1 MEPFETIVSNDAR
14 LKDAVELMRRC
25 CKMIKSRIFYLVL
38 VSLDSSEAQQ
48 LLAQRPND
56 VELWL
61 AYARSL
67 RVGSKRRRAIYER
80 YSKTSL
86 RARRE
91 YAFHLVEKGDLESAR
106 VILSVSSSSSNNNT
120 ASLIARREYA
130 SYSNLDHEDNESP
143 DKVMCRVLL
152 ELLLCGTCREREY
165 GRSNKK

>member
-1 MEPFETIVSNDAR
+1 LEPFETIVSNDAR

-67 RVGSKRRRAIYER
+67 RMGSKRRRAIYER

-91 YAFHLVEKGDLESAR
+91 YAFHLVENGDLESAIR
-106 VILSVSSSSSNNNT
+106 MLSVSSSSNNNT

-130 SYSNLDHEDNESP
+130 SYSSLDHEDKESP

-152 ELLLCGTCREREY
+152 ELLLCGT
-165 GRSNKK
+165 